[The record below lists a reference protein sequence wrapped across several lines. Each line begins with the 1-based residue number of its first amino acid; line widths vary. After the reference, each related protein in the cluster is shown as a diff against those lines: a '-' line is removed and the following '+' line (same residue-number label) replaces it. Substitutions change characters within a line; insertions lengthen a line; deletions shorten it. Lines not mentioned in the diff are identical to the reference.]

1 MDNIPGIHPLIT
13 AVATTLRRYDMVTH
27 GDRIVVGVSGGPDS
41 IALLH
46 CLVALRDEW
55 AFTLIVGHLNH
66 GLRKDSAGQEADF
79 VKRVA
84 GDLGLAYKTDTQ
96 DVKRFCREYG
106 RSLEEGAREV
116 RYRFYGAV
124 AREVDARRVAL
135 GHQADDNAESIMMHL
150 LRGTGP
156 KGLTGIPPTRDGWII
171 RPLIDVSR
179 KTIIQFLRE
188 NGLSYVEDASNRDPR
203 YLRNRIRHELFPM
216 LHASYG
222 FQAVPVLTRLAETL
236 REEEAFWD
244 GRVARAFRHAL
255 VGREATRIVLS
266 IKHLKALPPAL
277 LRRSIRYAVGELKG
291 DVRGLEQKHVALV
304 SQFLNRTCP
313 VGRLN
318 LPRGMTVSCD
328 GNKVT
333 FSLGDQEGI
342 ADFAYRIRGLG
353 QTVIEELGLSIDA
366 SICAPREVAYRLE
379 SFPAS
384 VACFDAQAVSFP
396 LIVRNVRPGDR
407 FIPLGMAGS
416 QKVKDFFINKK
427 VPWLQRQRTPLIWSG
442 EMLIWVAGHR
452 IHDAAKVK
460 TDTRRVLKLELI
472 DRDIKD

>member
-1 MDNIPGIHPLIT
+1 MGDIPGDHRLIT
-13 AVATTLRRYDMVTH
+13 AVAATLRRYDMVTQ

-46 CLVALRDEW
+46 SLVALRDEW
-55 AFTLIVGHLNH
+55 AFTLTVGHLNH

-84 GDLGLAYKTDTQ
+84 EDLGLPYKTDKQ

-116 RYRFYGAV
+116 RYRFFGAV
-124 AREVDARRVAL
+124 AQEVGARRVAL

-156 KGLTGIPPTRDGWII
+156 KGLTGIPPVRDGWII

-179 KTIIQFLRE
+179 KTIIRFLRE

-244 GRVARAFRHAL
+244 RQVAGAFRQAL
-255 VGREATRIVLS
+255 VGKDATRIVLS
-266 IKHLKALPPAL
+266 IEHLKALPPAL

-304 SQFLNRTCP
+304 SQFLSRPYP

-318 LPRGMTVSCD
+318 LPRGMIVSCD
-328 GNKVT
+328 GNEMT
-333 FSLGDQEGI
+333 FSLGDQAGI
-342 ADFAYRIRGLG
+342 GDFAYQIRGPG
-353 QTVIEELGLSIDA
+353 RTVIEELGLGIDA
-366 SICAPREVAYRLE
+366 SICTAEEVTHRLK
-379 SFPAS
+379 SFPPS

-396 LIVRNVRPGDR
+396 LTVRNVRPGDR

-427 VPWLQRQRTPLIWSG
+427 VPWPERRRTPLVWSG
-442 EMLIWVAGHR
+442 GMLIWVAGHR

-460 TDTRRVLKLELI
+460 TNTRRILKLELI
-472 DRDIKD
+472 DSDIKD

>member
-1 MDNIPGIHPLIT
+1 MGNIPGNHSLIT
-13 AVATTLRRYDMVTH
+13 AVATTLRRYDMVTQ

-84 GDLGLAYKTDTQ
+84 EDLGLPYKTDNQ
-96 DVKRFCREYG
+96 DVKRFCRKYG

-116 RYRFYGAV
+116 RYRFYGTV
-124 AREVDARRVAL
+124 AREVGARRVAL

-156 KGLTGIPPTRDGWII
+156 KGLTGIPPMRDGWII

-188 NGLSYVEDASNRDPR
+188 NGLGYVEDASNRDPR

-216 LHASYG
+216 LRASYG
-222 FQAVPVLTRLAETL
+222 FKPVPVLTRLAETL

-244 GRVARAFRHAL
+244 GQVARAFRRAL
-255 VGREATRIVLS
+255 VEKEATHIGLS
-266 IKHLKALPPAL
+266 IKDLNALSPAL
-277 LRRSIRYAVGELKG
+277 QRRSIRYAVSELKG

-304 SQFLNRTCP
+304 SQFLKRPYP

-318 LPRGMTVSCD
+318 LPRGMVVSCD

-333 FSLGDQEGI
+333 FSLGDQKGVG
-342 ADFAYRIRGLG
+342 DFAYQMWGPG
-353 QTVIEELGLSIDA
+353 ETVIGELGLSIDA
-366 SICAPREVAYRLE
+366 SICAPREVTHRLK

-396 LIVRNVRPGDR
+396 LMVRNVRPGDR
-407 FIPLGMAGS
+407 FIPLGMTGS

-427 VPWLQRQRTPLIWSG
+427 VSRLERQRTPLVWSG
-442 EMLIWVAGHR
+442 EMLIWVVGHR

-460 TDTRRVLKLELI
+460 TNTRRVLKLELI
-472 DRDIKD
+472 DSDIKD